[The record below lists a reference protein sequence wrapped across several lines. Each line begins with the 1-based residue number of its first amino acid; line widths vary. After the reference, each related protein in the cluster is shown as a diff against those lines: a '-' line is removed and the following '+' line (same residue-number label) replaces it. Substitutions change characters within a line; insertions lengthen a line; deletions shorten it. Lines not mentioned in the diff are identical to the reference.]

1 MPLSKR
7 LAKEISD
14 AQSLESC
21 GIYYVHD
28 EVNMRNGRA
37 MIIGPEETPYAF
49 CPLLF
54 FIELAADHPLSSP
67 KVTFMT
73 SDGNTRFHPNLYVAG
88 KVCLSILG
96 TWSGPSWTAVMTI
109 STVLT
114 SIQSLLEPNPIVN
127 EPGWEKYAVDNPKAK
142 SYADYVQHA
151 LISHSLRSLLRF
163 KKGDIPYEMSE
174 FKDILTERGDE
185 LVGKMSEVIHAKAE
199 EDEVVYKSIV
209 YNMAATTIWKI
220 LKKIAEE
227 YREIPNA

>member
-1 MPLSKR
+1 
-7 LAKEISD
+7 
-14 AQSLESC
+14 
-21 GIYYVHD
+21 
-28 EVNMRNGRA
+28 
-37 MIIGPEETPYAF
+37 
-49 CPLLF
+49 
-54 FIELAADHPLSSP
+54 
-67 KVTFMT
+67 
-73 SDGNTRFHPNLYVAG
+73 
-88 KVCLSILG
+88 
-96 TWSGPSWTAVMTI
+96 
-109 STVLT
+109 
-114 SIQSLLEPNPIVN
+114 VN